1 MTTTALAEL
10 SPEESLRS
18 FVRSTFLQAGR
29 LLRRWTRE
37 PVIVIQSVV
46 FPGFL
51 LLVFDTVLGR
61 TVIAMTGTDSVAA
74 QVPLVA
80 LVGAIFGSLAT
91 GIAMVGER
99 ADGLLARFW
108 VLPIHRVSGV
118 AARLLAEAVR
128 VLLSTAILTVVGVLL
143 GLRFEHGVAAIVGF
157 LLIPV
162 FFTVGFAT
170 MVAAVATRAG
180 GKTVLELTSII
191 CLLLLFF
198 NSGYAPVEQYPGWLQ
213 PIVAA
218 QPMTPAANTM
228 RALVSDGPILVP
240 ALQTAAWIVVLV
252 GVFGWLA
259 VRGYSRA
266 ARE

>member
-1 MTTTALAEL
+1 MTDTLLAEQ
-10 SPEESLRS
+10 SLQS
-18 FVRSTFLQAGR
+18 FVRSTILQTGR

-37 PVIVIQSVV
+37 PGIVIQSVV
-46 FPGFL
+46 FPAFL

-61 TVIAMTGTDSVAA
+61 TVTAMSGMDSVAT

-108 VLPIHRVSGV
+108 VLPIHRVSGI

-128 VLLSTAILTVVGVLL
+128 VAISTTILTVVGVLI
-143 GLRFEHGVAAIVGF
+143 GLRFEYGVASIVGF
-157 LLIPV
+157 VLVPV
-162 FFTVGFAT
+162 CFTVGFAT

-180 GKTVLELTSII
+180 GKTVLELSAIV

-198 NSGYAPVEQYPGWLQ
+198 NSGYAPVDQYPGWLQ

-218 QPMTPAANTM
+218 QPMTPATNTM
-228 RALVSDGPILVP
+228 RALVSDGPVLVP
-240 ALQTAAWIVVLV
+240 ALQTTAWIIAMV